1 MQQQTFV
8 SMSGFRQIFR
18 NTTTASSHRPVFL
31 ELRSST
37 WFITSTVCTAV
48 FTDIFLYAVIVP
60 VFPFSL
66 VERIGVHEDDV
77 QHWLSVLLSVYG
89 AALLVSAPIF
99 GWLSDRIE
107 LRQTPLLA
115 GMIVL
120 GGSTVMLCLAK
131 NIALLVVG
139 RVLQGASAGVV
150 WVVGLALLADTI
162 GKEHAGQA
170 MGFVAMAYS
179 MAALLAPLL
188 GGIVYE
194 EAGYYAVF
202 AMAFG
207 MIALDIVLRLMLIE
221 KKKARKWLKEEP
233 VEMQRPESARTQDA
247 EDKKVAAAI
256 APTEQPA
263 PEDTNATLAQTT
275 STIEKKLP
283 PMLILLKS
291 RRMQATFWAS
301 TIAALILTSFDTTL
315 PLFVEE
321 TFHWTSLGAG
331 LIFLAP
337 LAPSF
342 IQPIYGRAIDKYGA
356 RWPAGVGL
364 LICVPPFVC
373 LRFVRSDS
381 MQQKVLLCALLAVVG
396 LGVAL
401 TLAATMAEFTYI
413 AAEKERRQPGSMG
426 RGGAYAQSYGLFNVS
441 WALGSL
447 VGAYWAGGVRQAAGF
462 GAMGWSLSLLCGVFC
477 VPTVMY
483 VGGSVFER
491 KKNEKEAT
499 ARRVAMNRD
508 AES

>member
-1 MQQQTFV
+1 MNL
-8 SMSGFRQIFR
+8 IA
-18 NTTTASSHRPVFL
+18 NTIRKVTASSGRRPALL

-37 WFITSTVCTAV
+37 WFITSTVCTAI

-66 VERIGVHEDDV
+66 VDRIGVNGNDV

-89 AALLVSAPIF
+89 AALLVAAPIF

-107 LRQTPLLA
+107 LRQAPLLA

-131 NIALLVVG
+131 NLPLLIVG
-139 RVLQGASAGVV
+139 RILQGASAGVV
-150 WVVGLALLADTI
+150 WVVGLALLADTV
-162 GKEHAGQA
+162 GKENAGQA

-179 MAALLAPLL
+179 IAALLAPLL

-194 EAGYYAVF
+194 RAGYYAVF

-207 MIALDIVLRLMLIE
+207 MIALDIVLRLLLIE
-221 KKKARKWLKEEP
+221 KKAAKKWLEGEEVP
-233 VEMQRPESARTQDA
+233 MERPESVQVQHNAVKETDTPTA
-247 EDKKVAAAI
+247 DSDSAI
-256 APTEQPA
+256 
-263 PEDTNATLAQTT
+263 PEDTFSPLNQST
-275 STIEKKLP
+275 SKITKSLP

-301 TIAALILTSFDTTL
+301 TIDAMILTSFDTTL

-331 LIFLAP
+331 LIFLA
-337 LAPSF
+337 LLCPSF
-342 IQPIYGRAIDKYGA
+342 VQPIYGHAIDKYGA
-356 RWPAGVGL
+356 RWPAGIGL

-373 LRFVRSDS
+373 LRFVTHDS
-381 MQQKVLLCALLAVVG
+381 LPQKVLLCALLAIIG
-396 LGVAL
+396 LGVSL

-426 RGGAYAQSYGLFNVS
+426 RGGAYAQSYSLFNVS

-447 VGAYWAGGVRQAAGF
+447 VGAYWAGGIRQAAGF
-462 GAMGWSLSLLCGVFC
+462 GAMGWSLALLCGVFV
-477 VPTVMY
+477 VPTLMY

-491 KKNEKEAT
+491 QKNA
-499 ARRVAMNRD
+499 ADGGAAVMR
-508 AES
+508 ESDP

>member
-1 MQQQTFV
+1 MNAIRSFFKPPTKPPILL
-8 SMSGFRQIFR
+8 S
-18 NTTTASSHRPVFL
+18 
-31 ELRSST
+31 LRSST

-66 VERIGVHEDDV
+66 VARIGVPESSV

-107 LRQTPLLA
+107 FRRGPLLA

-120 GGSTVMLCLAK
+120 GGSTVMLCLAR
-131 NIALLVVG
+131 NLALLIVG

-150 WVVGLALLADTI
+150 WVVGLALLADTV
-162 GKEHAGQA
+162 ERENAGLA
-170 MGFVAMAYS
+170 MGFVSMAYS
-179 MAALLAPLL
+179 IAALLAPLL

-194 EAGYYAVF
+194 RAGYYAVF
-202 AMAFG
+202 SMAFG
-207 MIALDIVLRLMLIE
+207 MIALDIVLRILLIE
-221 KKKARKWLKEEP
+221 KKAARRWLVVEEDR
-233 VEMQRPESARTQDA
+233 EMQRGGSVEVQDEH
-247 EDKKVAAAI
+247 EDEKNIAGAVSPSGADAAALDDATA
-256 APTEQPA
+256 APTP
-263 PEDTNATLAQTT
+263 
-275 STIEKKLP
+275 IKKALP

-291 RRMQATFWAS
+291 RRMQAVFAAC

-321 TFHWTSLGAG
+321 NFHWTSLGAG

-337 LAPSF
+337 LCPSF
-342 IQPIYGRAIDKYGA
+342 IQPVYGRAIDRYGA
-356 RWPAGVGL
+356 RWPAAVGL

-373 LRFVRSDS
+373 FRFVTHNS
-381 MQQKVLLCALLAVVG
+381 MSQKVLLCALLAIIG
-396 LGVAL
+396 LGIAL

-426 RGGAYAQSYGLFNVS
+426 KGGAYAQSYSLFNVS

-447 VGAYWAGGVRQAAGF
+447 IGAYWSGGIRQAAGF
-462 GAMGWSLSLLCGVFC
+462 GAMGWSLALLCGVFC
-477 VPTVMY
+477 VPVSMF
-483 VGGSVFER
+483 VGGSIFGRR
-491 KKNEKEAT
+491 KRDSDKDT
-499 ARRVAMNRD
+499 CARA